1 MKTKIIPALLLTAAI
16 LALAGCEKAEPNTES
31 RQALLTPATESTA
44 KHKTDGT
51 SGEIESEAPAEKEE
65 SGETPTEDAP
75 DTTIAPTE
83 PDAPPTP
90 QTPTESK
97 PAVSDPPQT
106 RPSKTEP
113 DKPVTEMPKQEEP
126 TPTQPPKLEPTEPVT
141 EPPKQTEPPEPVN
154 PPKTEPPVTTEPPKP
169 TKPPVTEEP
178 PAPEEPEPPKE
189 PTQADF
195 DRIIA
200 EVRAYAESY
209 RDKGFTFEWDDAM
222 EFSWDVGWF
231 GTPRIR
237 YEGIDGT
244 IDMLK
249 YHVDKIYKTSTDPK
263 YGLTSDR
270 MPYKVVQITVDGD
283 IAFAVIYG
291 G

>member
-1 MKTKIIPALLLTAAI
+1 MRRKMFVILLL
-16 LALAGCEKAEPNTES
+16 LSLVLAGCSRAEIPGPDDMAGYLSEESVPPPADPEKIEFPQSEAVSESDSDTDTASAIPNTGKETVSAETVSESSEPASKAE
-31 RQALLTPATESTA
+31 
-44 KHKTDGT
+44 T
-51 SGEIESEAPAEKEE
+51 SEPSEEPKPAE
-65 SGETPTEDAP
+65 
-75 DTTIAPTE
+75 
-83 PDAPPTP
+83 
-90 QTPTESK
+90 
-97 PAVSDPPQT
+97 SDPPK
-106 RPSKTEP
+106 SEP
-113 DKPVTEMPKQEEP
+113 DKPVTEPPKRETPSDPPKQEESAP
-126 TPTQPPKLEPTEPVT
+126 PTEPD
-141 EPPKQTEPPEPVN
+141 
-154 PPKTEPPVTTEPPKP
+154 
-169 TKPPVTEEP
+169 PPVTEESP
-178 PAPEEPEPPKE
+178 APVEPLAPEEPEPPKE

-209 RDKGFTFEWDDAM
+209 RDKGFTFVWKEEM

-231 GTPRIR
+231 GTPRIC

>member
-1 MKTKIIPALLLTAAI
+1 M
-16 LALAGCEKAEPNTES
+16 
-31 RQALLTPATESTA
+31 
-44 KHKTDGT
+44 
-51 SGEIESEAPAEKEE
+51 
-65 SGETPTEDAP
+65 
-75 DTTIAPTE
+75 
-83 PDAPPTP
+83 
-90 QTPTESK
+90 
-97 PAVSDPPQT
+97 SDPPQT
-106 RPSKTEP
+106 EH
-113 DKPVTEMPKQEEP
+113 
-126 TPTQPPKLEPTEPVT
+126 
-141 EPPKQTEPPEPVN
+141 
-154 PPKTEPPVTTEPPKP
+154 PKP
-169 TKPPVTEEP
+169 TEPPVTEEP

-209 RDKGFTFEWDDAM
+209 RDKGFTFEWDDTM

>member
-16 LALAGCEKAEPNTES
+16 LALAGCEKAEPNTERS
-31 RQALLTPATESTA
+31 PQALLTSAAESTA
-44 KHKTDGT
+44 KHETVGINT
-51 SGEIESEAPAEKEE
+51 EIESESPAEKEE
-65 SGETPTEDAP
+65 SKAAPTEDAP
-75 DTTIAPTE
+75 DTTI

-90 QTPTESK
+90 QTPTESE
-97 PAVSDPPQT
+97 PTVSAPPQT
-106 RPSKTEP
+106 EPPKAEP
-113 DKPVTEMPKQEEP
+113 DKLVTETPKQEEP
-126 TPTQPPKLEPTEPVT
+126 TPTQPPKF

-169 TKPPVTEEP
+169 TEPPVTEEP

-244 IDMLK
+244 IEMLK

-270 MPYKVVQITVDGD
+270 MPYKVVQITVDGE

>member
-16 LALAGCEKAEPNTES
+16 LVLAGCEKAEPNTES
-31 RQALLTPATESTA
+31 PQALLTSATESTA
-44 KHKTDGT
+44 KHKTVGMN
-51 SGEIESEAPAEKEE
+51 GEIESEAPAEKEE
-65 SGETPTEDAP
+65 SEAVPTEDAP
-75 DTTIAPTE
+75 NTTIAPTE

-90 QTPTESK
+90 QTPTESE

-106 RPSKTEP
+106 EPPKTEP
-113 DKPVTEMPKQEEP
+113 DKPVTETPKQEEP
-126 TPTQPPKLEPTEPVT
+126 TPTQPSKPEPTEPVT
-141 EPPKQTEPPEPVN
+141 EPPKQTEPP
-154 PPKTEPPVTTEPPKP
+154 KTEPPVTTEPPKP
-169 TKPPVTEEP
+169 TEPPITEEP

-209 RDKGFTFEWDDAM
+209 RDKGFTFEWDDTM

-244 IDMLK
+244 IEMLK